1 MKTFEEHKQQLI
13 VRQSQMER
21 AIQYCTL
28 IGIKPNPSDLLSI
41 ADVFTEFVF
50 NGRTKDVMERTKLM
64 NKYINENYLGKGDN
78 NTDNK

>member
-1 MKTFEEHKQQLI
+1 MGTFEEHKQQLI

-28 IGIKPNPSDLLSI
+28 IGIKPNPTDVILM

-50 NGRTKDVMERTKLM
+50 NGRTKDVLNRSKLM
-64 NKYINENYLGKGDN
+64 NTYIKENYLANEQKEN
-78 NTDNK
+78 